1 MGRFN
6 QRLQCLAPAVL
17 TCAEGLLKGAWG
29 TMVQEP
35 HVSSVK
41 EAFEAMSALGGWAVY
56 DNRAARRVSV
66 GGSSASA

>member
-1 MGRFN
+1 
-6 QRLQCLAPAVL
+6 
-17 TCAEGLLKGAWG
+17 
-29 TMVQEP
+29 MVQEP